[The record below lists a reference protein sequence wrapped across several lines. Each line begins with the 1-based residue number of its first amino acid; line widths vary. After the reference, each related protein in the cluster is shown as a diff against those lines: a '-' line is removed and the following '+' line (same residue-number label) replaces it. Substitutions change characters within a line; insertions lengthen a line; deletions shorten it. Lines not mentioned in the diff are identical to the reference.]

1 MTFKS
6 FSEGVFIYLLL
17 NTNTNRQYINKA
29 RLLIFA
35 LICSLTAVLFSVF
48 LNLAGLYRL
57 ILLVFV
63 FFYFRHKQRR
73 NYSDLVISCVNTKN
87 DIVYSLTTAIVLV
100 LAVHSFNYI
109 SHMIL
114 HSSFV
119 LSGIYGTVCSV
130 DIFYQ
135 LYKTMNVFLDV
146 LLVFL
151 TYKFRLINMK
161 DIKAMSLTKWA
172 PISFGFCLLSMF
184 YIGHTYYILYD
195 IPLTSEFR
203 NTLLWI
209 MAFILPSYI
218 GFYVAI
224 TRLIKLLNLRVNTND
239 DTNIHVWLSNPSVL
253 DLPSLCVYNL
263 DELLSDFEMR
273 KLDIKRIL
281 NKLGINDECK
291 GYSELILCL
300 FLTRLLVHLKGWRF
314 DIDIFLPASL
324 IIDIPVSK
332 LRENLECIIERIW
345 TTTEVAVLIDEYY
358 LPYHQATSCNP
369 KNRPTVEEFLSN
381 VAESF

>member
-1 MTFKS
+1 
-6 FSEGVFIYLLL
+6 
-17 NTNTNRQYINKA
+17 
-29 RLLIFA
+29 
-35 LICSLTAVLFSVF
+35 
-48 LNLAGLYRL
+48 
-57 ILLVFV
+57 
-63 FFYFRHKQRR
+63 
-73 NYSDLVISCVNTKN
+73 
-87 DIVYSLTTAIVLV
+87 
-100 LAVHSFNYI
+100 
-109 SHMIL
+109 
-114 HSSFV
+114 
-119 LSGIYGTVCSV
+119 
-130 DIFYQ
+130 
-135 LYKTMNVFLDV
+135 MNVFLDV

-253 DLPSLCVYNL
+253 DLPSSCVYNL

-300 FLTRLLVHLKGWRF
+300 FLTKLLVHLKGWRF